1 MNKILSIG
9 ISLVLLLSIIAL
21 SVIFIASNNTEDGA
35 IMQKETALKVGR
47 ALLEERFSEIFSDQ
61 SVDWVLVDNNSTW
74 RVYVMPQRGFGWQFY
89 VEFRKRDGMVLRFGS
104 DIGRQAFRNAIVE
117 TETALEVGRA
127 LLEERF
133 PEISSIEGVTVNAV
147 ENRTTWRVHIVS
159 DELKT
164 LEDGSMD
171 MYVEFR
177 KRDGRILRFVP
188 AN

>member
-1 MNKILSIG
+1 M
-9 ISLVLLLSIIAL
+9 
-21 SVIFIASNNTEDGA
+21 EDA
-35 IMQKETALKVGR
+35 IMQEETALKVGR
-47 ALLEERFSEIFSDQ
+47 ALLEERFPQIFLGQ
-61 SVDWVLVDNNSTW
+61 PVGRALSVDAVDNNSTW
-74 RVYVMPQRGFGWQFY
+74 RVYIVHRSLEDGTVVLSGFGWLFY
-89 VEFRKRDGMVLRFGS
+89 VEFRKRDGKVLRVGTY
-104 DIGRQAFRNAIVE
+104 IGRQAFTNAIAE

-133 PEISSIEGVTVNAV
+133 PEISSIEGVSVNAV

-164 LEDGSMD
+164 LEDGSID